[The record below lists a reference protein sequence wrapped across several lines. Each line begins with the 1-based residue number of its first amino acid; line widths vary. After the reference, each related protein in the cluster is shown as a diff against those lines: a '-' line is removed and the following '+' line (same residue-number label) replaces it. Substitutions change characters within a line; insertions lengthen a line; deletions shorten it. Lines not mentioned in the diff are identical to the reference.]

1 MIKIW
6 IGDKGEMYRI
16 YAAGEPDSVAAQFA
30 CAMGVVYTELLQSPY
45 EGAAGQQF
53 RSAIQRLVADESPLW
68 TNEQIR
74 NHPPQGVTVI
84 MEKPRNDGESASGG

>member
-16 YAAGEPDSVAAQFA
+16 YAAGEPDSVASQFA
-30 CAMGVVYTELLQSPY
+30 GAMGVVYADLLKGTY
-45 EGAAGQQF
+45 EGAAGKQF
-53 RSAIQRLVADESPLW
+53 KAAIQKMVADESPLW
-68 TNEQIR
+68 TYDEIM
-74 NHPPQGVTVI
+74 NHPPEGVTVI